1 MFNIKKKKKKRKERG
16 KKKKIVRRTRIATGH
31 ENGFSK
37 RKRNTAK
44 SRTAFNISTKMKS
57 NGEKK
62 VLC

>member
-1 MFNIKKKKKKRKERG
+1 MEGEG